1 MSKRWKAFGI
11 IQTATA
17 LAAAAAGGMAQ
28 IPFSDVPV
36 LCSIETS
43 MVIALGALY
52 GVRLDESAAKGILA
66 AYVSTTVGGSTFKAI
81 FGVCPG
87 VGNGVNAAIASGTI
101 ELIGWSV
108 YSDFKNNPEKFLAT

>member
-28 IPFSDVPV
+28 ILFSDVPV
-36 LCSIETS
+36 LYSIETS

-52 GVRLDESAAKGILA
+52 GV
-66 AYVSTTVGGSTFKAI
+66 
-81 FGVCPG
+81 
-87 VGNGVNAAIASGTI
+87 
-101 ELIGWSV
+101 
-108 YSDFKNNPEKFLAT
+108 